1 MDDVMRK
8 KTLGNTN
15 LELTTVGLGTWAIGG
30 PWQFGWGP
38 QDDNESIAAIHEA
51 LDKGINWIDTAPI
64 YGCGHSEQ
72 VIGRALKQ
80 TSNKPLIAT
89 KYGLLWNENR
99 EKLNCLDRQSIIAE
113 CEASLKRL
121 STETIDLYQMHWA
134 NPDEQIEEAW
144 SAMEELAQA
153 GKIRYAGVS
162 NCTASQMDRLRA
174 IYPIASQQPPYN
186 MLNRTVEDEL
196 LEYCKQNN
204 IGIVVYSPMEKG
216 ILTGKFTAEKIA
228 QLPDDDVRHKDPQY
242 AAPLLSKNIKLV
254 EDLTQIAKRNNK
266 SMAQLA
272 IAWVLRQPEVTA
284 AIVGA
289 RKPGQITETAK
300 AGDWILADE
309 DIKEIEE
316 LLTARMK

>member
-1 MDDVMRK
+1 MRT
-8 KTLGNTN
+8 KTLGNTD

-38 QDDNESIAAIHEA
+38 QDDNQSIAAIHEA

-80 TSNKPLIAT
+80 TSNKSLIAT
-89 KYGLLWNENR
+89 KFGLAWNEKR
-99 EKLNCLDRQSIIAE
+99 EKINRLDKQGIISE

-121 STETIDLYQMHWA
+121 GVEVIDLYQVHWPV
-134 NPDEQIEEAW
+134 PDEQLEEAW
-144 SAMEELAQA
+144 EAVAELNQT
-153 GKIRYAGVS
+153 GKIRYAGVCNAKIGQIERTKRIHPVVS
-162 NCTASQMDRLRA
+162 L
-174 IYPIASQQPPYN
+174 QPHYN
-186 MLNRTVEDEL
+186 IFRRNIEDEI
-196 LEYCKQNN
+196 LEYCAVNN
-204 IGIVVYSPMEKG
+204 IGVIAYSPMAKG
-216 ILTGKFTAEKIA
+216 FLTGKFNAEKIA
-228 QLPDDDVRHKDPQY
+228 QLPVGDVRICDPNFSE
-242 AAPLLSKNIKLV
+242 PLLSKNIKLV
-254 EDLTQIAKRNNK
+254 EDLTLIAKRNDK

-272 IAWVLRQPEVTA
+272 IAWVLRRPEVTA

-316 LLTARMK
+316 LLTTRMK